1 MRVIRAY
8 GSFLNEKEVKAG
20 DHVIEARRIVIA
32 TGSSPLVPPIPGLE
46 KVEHFTNE
54 DIFDLREQP
63 DHLLIVGGGP
73 IGMEMAQAHV
83 RLGSK
88 VTVIEGLKALGKDD
102 PDAAALV
109 LDKLRGEGVEI
120 VEGARA
126 QKVTK
131 RGKVITVE
139 TSNGTFKGSHLL
151 IAVGRKV
158 NLRRLNLD
166 KAGVGFDKGGVK
178 VDASLRSTSNKRVY
192 AIGDAA
198 GGMQFTHVAGYHA
211 GVIIR
216 SMLFGLPSRAK
227 TGHIPW
233 VTYTE
238 PELAQI
244 GPTEAEA
251 VKKHGRGA
259 ITTVRFLCLQ
269 WVCT

>member
-1 MRVIRAY
+1 M
-8 GSFLNEKEVKAG
+8 
-20 DHVIEARRIVIA
+20 
-32 TGSSPLVPPIPGLE
+32 
-46 KVEHFTNE
+46 
-54 DIFDLREQP
+54 
-63 DHLLIVGGGP
+63 
-73 IGMEMAQAHV
+73 
-83 RLGSK
+83 
-88 VTVIEGLKALGKDD
+88 
-102 PDAAALV
+102 
-109 LDKLRGEGVEI
+109 
-120 VEGARA
+120 
-126 QKVTK
+126 
-131 RGKVITVE
+131 
-139 TSNGTFKGSHLL
+139 
-151 IAVGRKV
+151 GRKV

-259 ITTVRFLCLQ
+259 ITTVRFDYSGNDRAIATGKTDGFIKVMVFAGRPIGATIVGENAGELIGVWALAIANRMKMSAVAGMVAPYPTLGEINKRVAGAYFGPKLFDNPNVKKIVGLVQ
-269 WVCT
+269 RFIP